1 MPKLVRSV
9 VRWALKR
16 AGYDIIPFDPNL
28 DFDDFDLRQED
39 DDLGILSRVGPY
51 TMTSRAR
58 VSALCRAVE
67 YVVRCGIPGDI
78 VECGVWKGGSMM
90 AAALRLQQLSAA
102 DRTLH
107 LFDTF
112 EGMTAPTEHDADLR
126 TSAEEWMQ
134 RETEKNGNTKVLFQS
149 LETVQA
155 NLATTGY
162 PPERIVY
169 VKGPVEQ
176 TLPARAPER
185 IAILRLDT
193 DFYESTRH
201 ELETLYPRLS
211 VGGVLI
217 LDDYNFW
224 KGAKKAVDEYLQ
236 ANQVKILLNRIDHS
250 SRVAVKIEP

>member
-1 MPKLVRSV
+1 MPKLVRNAI
-9 VRWALKR
+9 RWALKR

-39 DDLGILSRVGPY
+39 ADLGILSRVGPY

-67 YVVRCGIPGDI
+67 YVVRSGIVGDI

-90 AAALRLQQLSAA
+90 AAALRLQQLSAT
-102 DRTLH
+102 DRRIY

-126 TSAEEWMQ
+126 TSASEWMAS
-134 RETEKNGNTKVLFQS
+134 ETKKTGSSKVLFQS
-149 LETVQA
+149 LETVRG
-155 NLATTGY
+155 NMETTGY
-162 PPERIVY
+162 PRDKIVY

-176 TLPARAPER
+176 TLPANAPEK
-185 IAILRLDT
+185 ISILRLDT

-224 KGAKKAVDEYLQ
+224 KGAKKAVDEFIQSKGLR
-236 ANQVKILLNRIDHS
+236 ILLNRIDHS
-250 SRVAVKIEP
+250 SRVAIKLEP